1 MNTITSVLAAAL
13 IASVSFATAAV
24 ADTGDYYQSMSRQA
38 PAVDFLSTGS
48 INSPVIP
55 STGTES
61 HQPLGHGDYY
71 QGANRPT

>member
-24 ADTGDYYQSMSRQA
+24 ADTGDYYQGVSRQA
-38 PAVDFLSTGS
+38 PAVDFLNTGS
-48 INSPVIP
+48 INAPVIP

-61 HQPLGHGDYY
+61 SQPLDNGDYY
-71 QGANRPT
+71 QGANRPA